1 MRCPWR
7 THLTRLAAG
16 RRPQASHARP
26 GPFTRGTPA
35 RNGHPPPP
43 SRVLQYCDRCLMADG
58 DVMMA
63 DGDVMTRCM
72 TVAGDALDGG
82 PAS

>member
-1 MRCPWR
+1 M
-7 THLTRLAAG
+7 
-16 RRPQASHARP
+16 
-26 GPFTRGTPA
+26 
-35 RNGHPPPP
+35 
-43 SRVLQYCDRCLMADG
+43 VDG

-72 TVAGDALDGG
+72 TVAGDALDGV

>member
-1 MRCPWR
+1 MRGQAPSR
-7 THLTRLAAG
+7 AA
-16 RRPQASHARP
+16 RQPETVS
-26 GPFTRGTPA
+26 
-35 RNGHPPPP
+35 PPPP